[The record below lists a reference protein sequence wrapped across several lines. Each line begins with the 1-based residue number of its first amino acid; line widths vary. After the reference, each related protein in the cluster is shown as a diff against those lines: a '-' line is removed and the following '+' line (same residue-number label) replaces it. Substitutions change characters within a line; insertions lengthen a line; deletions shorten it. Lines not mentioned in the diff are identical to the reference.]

1 MWGQNCTRL
10 FGVKKTLNRL
20 SGIVCEIS
28 AINKHNIKVQHINLT
43 NKQSTVKHP
52 SHFCFVEYECTSVK
66 VHHVIIVI
74 ICNTS
79 IVREDTIFFK
89 YQFIINGGNFPAI
102 LPKTCNWQQR
112 QNDYGI
118 PASYR
123 TDLCS
128 IARLTL

>member
-79 IVREDTIFFK
+79 IVREDTIFLS
-89 YQFIINGGNFPAI
+89 INSSSMAGISQQYSPKHVTGNKDKMTMGY
-102 LPKTCNWQQR
+102 LPHT
-112 QNDYGI
+112 G
-118 PASYR
+118 
-123 TDLCS
+123 
-128 IARLTL
+128 LTSVQ